1 MQAMI
6 ITGFGG
12 PDVFEERYIP
22 KPEPNANQI
31 LVRVH
36 ATSVNPVDYKIRRNG
51 KWAGVEPPAVIGYD
65 VAGVVEEVGPGVKN
79 FKIGDEVF
87 YTPVIFGGEGSYA
100 EYHVTDESIVA
111 LKPRNLS
118 FTEAASMPLA
128 GCTAWDAVVRLAKT
142 QPGETILIHAAA
154 GGVGSLAVQ
163 IAKAAGARVLAT
175 CSKKNI
181 ALVKSLGADV
191 VIDYRAEDFVKAV
204 LRETEDQGVDIVYD
218 TVGGDTLA
226 RSIEITRPYGRLV
239 SIVDTTGD
247 LNGAYIKNLTLYFLF
262 LERASYKM
270 EALRNLIEQE
280 QLHPVIDSVL
290 PLNQAAKAHQQL
302 ERGGVKGKIVLEVS
316 EN

>member
-1 MQAMI
+1 
-6 ITGFGG
+6 
-12 PDVFEERYIP
+12 
-22 KPEPNANQI
+22 
-31 LVRVH
+31 
-36 ATSVNPVDYKIRRNG
+36 
-51 KWAGVEPPAVIGYD
+51 
-65 VAGVVEEVGPGVKN
+65 
-79 FKIGDEVF
+79 
-87 YTPVIFGGEGSYA
+87 
-100 EYHVTDESIVA
+100 
-111 LKPRNLS
+111 
-118 FTEAASMPLA
+118 
-128 GCTAWDAVVRLAKT
+128 
-142 QPGETILIHAAA
+142 
-154 GGVGSLAVQ
+154 VQ

-191 VIDYRAEDFVKAV
+191 VIDYRAEDFVEAV

-218 TVGGDTLA
+218 TVGGDTLE
-226 RSIEITRPYGRLV
+226 RSIKITRPSGRLV